1 MKILSVVGARPQFV
15 KLAPVA
21 HAAAAA
27 DVEHAIVHTGQH
39 YDPMLSDVFF
49 RDLGIPAPDRH
60 LGVGSGGH
68 GAQTGQILAAMDD
81 AITELAP
88 DVVLVYGDTNSTLA
102 GALSAVKLH
111 VPVAHLEAGL
121 RSFNRA
127 MPEEINRV
135 LTDHAADLCLAPTA
149 VAVEHLAAEGIAVK
163 WVFSQGSNRSLEYLN
178 GGSVDFASTAGL
190 AAVLSR
196 ANGSPVKTVYI
207 ASRPEWTALAVPK
220 DSPIK
225 TLADLKGKKVAAT
238 KGTDPYLFLLRSLQ
252 SAGLGKGDVEIVHL
266 QHPDGRV
273 ALERGDVD
281 AWSGLDPHLA
291 ASQLQAGSRLLY
303 RNVEFNSYGVLN
315 VSDRFL
321 KEQPQLIGKVIAAY
335 EEARQWTLA
344 HPQQTAEL
352 LASDGP
358 ALLHV
363 AIDARANVWPLVPPN
378 TANSHMLDA
387 NPAHRAQ
394 ETVNAIPA

>member
-1 MKILSVVGARPQFV
+1 MKSFKPRHL
-15 KLAPVA
+15 LAALLAATLPLGTQ
-21 HAAAAA
+21 AAAPKEVRLDYA
-27 DVEHAIVHTGQH
+27 
-39 YDPMLSDVFF
+39 Y
-49 RDLGIPAPDRH
+49 
-60 LGVGSGGH
+60 
-68 GAQTGQILAAMDD
+68 
-81 AITELAP
+81 
-88 DVVLVYGDTNSTLA
+88 Y
-102 GALSAVKLH
+102 
-111 VPVAHLEAGL
+111 
-121 RSFNRA
+121 
-127 MPEEINRV
+127 
-135 LTDHAADLCLAPTA
+135 APTSL
-149 VAVEHLAAEGIAVK
+149 VLKDQGILEKRLAAEGIAVK

-178 GGSVDFASTAGL
+178 GGSIDFASTAGL

-225 TLADLKGKKVAAT
+225 SLADLKGKKIAAT
-238 KGTDPYLFLLRSLQ
+238 KGTDPYLFLLRSLNT
-252 SAGLGKGDVEIVHL
+252 AGLGKGDVEIVHL

-315 VSDRFL
+315 VSDSFL

-352 LASDGP
+352 LAREAKLPLEVAKLQLSRTDFSNPQPGAEHVT
-358 ALLHV
+358 ALKAAAPILLDEQLVRPGTDV
-363 AIDARANVWPLVPPN
+363 AAVVDQLISPQLAAGVIGQPLAK
-378 TANSHMLDA
+378 T
-387 NPAHRAQ
+387 
-394 ETVNAIPA
+394 E

>member
-1 MKILSVVGARPQFV
+1 MKSFKPRHLLAALLAATLPLGTQAATPQEVRLDYAYYAPTSLVLKDQGILEKR
-15 KLAPVA
+15 L
-21 HAAAAA
+21 AA
-27 DVEHAIVHTGQH
+27 D
-39 YDPMLSDVFF
+39 
-49 RDLGIPAPDRH
+49 
-60 LGVGSGGH
+60 
-68 GAQTGQILAAMDD
+68 
-81 AITELAP
+81 
-88 DVVLVYGDTNSTLA
+88 
-102 GALSAVKLH
+102 
-111 VPVAHLEAGL
+111 
-121 RSFNRA
+121 
-127 MPEEINRV
+127 
-135 LTDHAADLCLAPTA
+135 
-149 VAVEHLAAEGIAVK
+149 GIAVK

-178 GGSVDFASTAGL
+178 GGSIDFASTAGL

-225 TLADLKGKKVAAT
+225 SLADLKGKKIAAT
-238 KGTDPYLFLLRSLQ
+238 KGTDPYLFLLRSLNT
-252 SAGLGKGDVEIVHL
+252 AGLGKGDVEIVHL

-315 VSDRFL
+315 VSDSFL

-352 LASDGP
+352 LAREAKLPLEVAKLQLSRTDFSNPQPG
-358 ALLHV
+358 AEHV
-363 AIDARANVWPLVPPN
+363 AALKAAAPILLDEQLVRPGTDVAAVVDQLISPQLAAGVIGQPLAK
-378 TANSHMLDA
+378 T
-387 NPAHRAQ
+387 
-394 ETVNAIPA
+394 E

>member
-1 MKILSVVGARPQFV
+1 MKSFKPRHL
-15 KLAPVA
+15 LAALLAATLPLGTQ
-21 HAAAAA
+21 AAAPKEVRLDYAYYAPTSLVLKDQGILEKRLAA
-27 DVEHAIVHTGQH
+27 D
-39 YDPMLSDVFF
+39 
-49 RDLGIPAPDRH
+49 
-60 LGVGSGGH
+60 
-68 GAQTGQILAAMDD
+68 
-81 AITELAP
+81 
-88 DVVLVYGDTNSTLA
+88 
-102 GALSAVKLH
+102 
-111 VPVAHLEAGL
+111 
-121 RSFNRA
+121 
-127 MPEEINRV
+127 
-135 LTDHAADLCLAPTA
+135 
-149 VAVEHLAAEGIAVK
+149 GIAVK
-163 WVFSQGSNRSLEYLN
+163 RVFSQGSNRSLEYLN
-178 GGSVDFASTAGL
+178 GGSIDFASTAGL

-225 TLADLKGKKVAAT
+225 SLADLKGKKIAAT
-238 KGTDPYLFLLRSLQ
+238 KGTDPYLFLLRSLNT
-252 SAGLGKGDVEIVHL
+252 AGLGKGDVEIVHL

-315 VSDRFL
+315 VSDSFL

-352 LASDGP
+352 LAREAKLPLEVAKLQLSRTDFSNPQPG
-358 ALLHV
+358 AEHV
-363 AIDARANVWPLVPPN
+363 AALKAAAPILLDEQLVRPGTDVAAVVDQLISPQLAAGVIGQPLAK
-378 TANSHMLDA
+378 T
-387 NPAHRAQ
+387 
-394 ETVNAIPA
+394 E

>member
-1 MKILSVVGARPQFV
+1 MKSFKPRHL
-15 KLAPVA
+15 LAALLAATLPLGTQ
-21 HAAAAA
+21 AAAPKEVRLDYA
-27 DVEHAIVHTGQH
+27 
-39 YDPMLSDVFF
+39 Y
-49 RDLGIPAPDRH
+49 
-60 LGVGSGGH
+60 
-68 GAQTGQILAAMDD
+68 
-81 AITELAP
+81 
-88 DVVLVYGDTNSTLA
+88 Y
-102 GALSAVKLH
+102 
-111 VPVAHLEAGL
+111 
-121 RSFNRA
+121 
-127 MPEEINRV
+127 
-135 LTDHAADLCLAPTA
+135 APTSL
-149 VAVEHLAAEGIAVK
+149 VLKDQGILEKRLAAEGIAVK

-178 GGSVDFASTAGL
+178 GGSIDFASTAGL

-196 ANGSPVKTVYI
+196 ANGSPVKTGYI

-225 TLADLKGKKVAAT
+225 SLADLKGKKIAAT
-238 KGTDPYLFLLRSLQ
+238 KGTDPYLFLLRSLNT
-252 SAGLGKGDVEIVHL
+252 AGLGKGDVEIVHL

-315 VSDRFL
+315 VSDSFL

-352 LASDGP
+352 LAREAKLPLEVARLQLSRTDFSNPQPG
-358 ALLHV
+358 AEHV
-363 AIDARANVWPLVPPN
+363 AALKAAAPILLDEQLVRPGTDVAAVVDQLISPQLAAGVIGQPLAK
-378 TANSHMLDA
+378 T
-387 NPAHRAQ
+387 
-394 ETVNAIPA
+394 E

>member
-1 MKILSVVGARPQFV
+1 MKSFKPRHL
-15 KLAPVA
+15 LAALLAATLPLGTQ
-21 HAAAAA
+21 AAAPKEVRLDYAYYAPTSLVLKDQGILEKRLAA
-27 DVEHAIVHTGQH
+27 D
-39 YDPMLSDVFF
+39 
-49 RDLGIPAPDRH
+49 
-60 LGVGSGGH
+60 
-68 GAQTGQILAAMDD
+68 
-81 AITELAP
+81 
-88 DVVLVYGDTNSTLA
+88 
-102 GALSAVKLH
+102 
-111 VPVAHLEAGL
+111 
-121 RSFNRA
+121 
-127 MPEEINRV
+127 
-135 LTDHAADLCLAPTA
+135 
-149 VAVEHLAAEGIAVK
+149 GIAVK

-178 GGSVDFASTAGL
+178 GGSIDFASTAGL

-225 TLADLKGKKVAAT
+225 SLADLKGKKIAAT
-238 KGTDPYLFLLRSLQ
+238 KGTDPYLFLLRSLNT
-252 SAGLGKGDVEIVHL
+252 AGLGKGDVEIVHL

-315 VSDRFL
+315 VSDSFL

-352 LASDGP
+352 LAREAKL
-358 ALLHV
+358 ALEVAKLQLSRTDFSNPQPGAEHV
-363 AIDARANVWPLVPPN
+363 AALKAAAPILLDEQLVRPGTDVAAVVDQLISPQLAAGVIGQPLAK
-378 TANSHMLDA
+378 T
-387 NPAHRAQ
+387 
-394 ETVNAIPA
+394 E

>member
-1 MKILSVVGARPQFV
+1 MKSFKPRYL
-15 KLAPVA
+15 LAALLAATLPLGTQ
-21 HAAAAA
+21 AAAPKEVRLDYA
-27 DVEHAIVHTGQH
+27 
-39 YDPMLSDVFF
+39 Y
-49 RDLGIPAPDRH
+49 
-60 LGVGSGGH
+60 
-68 GAQTGQILAAMDD
+68 
-81 AITELAP
+81 
-88 DVVLVYGDTNSTLA
+88 Y
-102 GALSAVKLH
+102 
-111 VPVAHLEAGL
+111 
-121 RSFNRA
+121 
-127 MPEEINRV
+127 
-135 LTDHAADLCLAPTA
+135 APTSL
-149 VAVEHLAAEGIAVK
+149 VLKDQGILEKRLAAEGIAVK

-178 GGSVDFASTAGL
+178 GGSIDFASTAGL

-225 TLADLKGKKVAAT
+225 SLADLKGKKIAAT

-252 SAGLGKGDVEIVHL
+252 TAGLGKGDVEIVHL

-315 VSDRFL
+315 VSDSFL

-352 LASDGP
+352 LAREAKLPLEVAKLQLSRTDFSNPQPG
-358 ALLHV
+358 AEHV
-363 AIDARANVWPLVPPN
+363 AALKAAAPILLDEQLVRPGTDVAAVVDQLISPQVAAGVIGQPLAK
-378 TANSHMLDA
+378 T
-387 NPAHRAQ
+387 
-394 ETVNAIPA
+394 E

>member
-1 MKILSVVGARPQFV
+1 MKSFKPRHL
-15 KLAPVA
+15 LAALLAATLPLGT
-21 HAAAAA
+21 HAAAPKEVRLDYAYYAPTSLVLKDQGILEKRLAA
-27 DVEHAIVHTGQH
+27 D
-39 YDPMLSDVFF
+39 
-49 RDLGIPAPDRH
+49 
-60 LGVGSGGH
+60 
-68 GAQTGQILAAMDD
+68 
-81 AITELAP
+81 
-88 DVVLVYGDTNSTLA
+88 
-102 GALSAVKLH
+102 
-111 VPVAHLEAGL
+111 
-121 RSFNRA
+121 
-127 MPEEINRV
+127 
-135 LTDHAADLCLAPTA
+135 
-149 VAVEHLAAEGIAVK
+149 GIAVK

-178 GGSVDFASTAGL
+178 GGSIDFASTAGL

-225 TLADLKGKKVAAT
+225 TLADLKGKKIAAT
-238 KGTDPYLFLLRSLQ
+238 KGTDPYLFLLRSLHT
-252 SAGLGKGDVEIVHL
+252 AGLGKGDVEIVHL

-315 VSDRFL
+315 VSDSFL

-352 LASDGP
+352 LAREAKLPLEVARLQLSRTDFSNPQPG
-358 ALLHV
+358 AEHV
-363 AIDARANVWPLVPPN
+363 AALKAAAPILLDEQLVRPGTDVAAVVDQLISPQLAAGVIGQPLAK
-378 TANSHMLDA
+378 T
-387 NPAHRAQ
+387 
-394 ETVNAIPA
+394 E

>member
-1 MKILSVVGARPQFV
+1 MKSLKPRHL
-15 KLAPVA
+15 LAALLAATLPLGTQ
-21 HAAAAA
+21 AAAPKEVRLDYAYYAPTSLVLKDQGILEKRLAA
-27 DVEHAIVHTGQH
+27 D
-39 YDPMLSDVFF
+39 
-49 RDLGIPAPDRH
+49 
-60 LGVGSGGH
+60 
-68 GAQTGQILAAMDD
+68 
-81 AITELAP
+81 
-88 DVVLVYGDTNSTLA
+88 
-102 GALSAVKLH
+102 
-111 VPVAHLEAGL
+111 
-121 RSFNRA
+121 
-127 MPEEINRV
+127 
-135 LTDHAADLCLAPTA
+135 
-149 VAVEHLAAEGIAVK
+149 GIAVK

-178 GGSVDFASTAGL
+178 GGSIDFASTAGL

-225 TLADLKGKKVAAT
+225 SLADLKGKKIAAT
-238 KGTDPYLFLLRSLQ
+238 KGTDPYLFLLRSLHT
-252 SAGLGKGDVEIVHL
+252 AGLGKGDVEIVHL

-315 VSDRFL
+315 VSDKFL

-352 LASDGP
+352 LAREAKLPLEVAKLQLSRTDFSNPQPG
-358 ALLHV
+358 AEHV
-363 AIDARANVWPLVPPN
+363 AALKAAAPILLDEQLVRPGTDVAAVVDQLISPQLAAGVIGQPLAK
-378 TANSHMLDA
+378 T
-387 NPAHRAQ
+387 
-394 ETVNAIPA
+394 E